1 MGNSLQGTDFELRR
15 LLPDAIDYPAGL
27 RRCAEAGSVPPVT
40 LKGDLNMLDRV
51 LIGFF
56 CSVRCPG
63 GVILKTYDLARALRN
78 TDLTLIGGFQSSME
92 KEFLDLVLRGSASVV
107 VCPARGLG
115 NMRIPKG
122 WKNPL
127 TEGRLLLLSFFG
139 DTIRRPTAAIAA
151 ARNAH
156 VAALANRLLIAHA
169 EKGGKTEK
177 LCKDTLAQ
185 GKPVFTLDSPDNAHL
200 VELGVLPVRAEN
212 LAPLVAGKHIRHLGQ
227 SPP

>member
-1 MGNSLQGTDFELRR
+1 MMGDPGILDRR
-15 LLPDAIDYPAGL
+15 L
-27 RRCAEAGSVPPVT
+27 T
-40 LKGDLNMLDRV
+40 
-51 LIGFF
+51 GFF

-107 VCPARGLG
+107 VCPARGVG
-115 NMRIPKG
+115 PMRIPKD

-127 TEGRLLLLSFFG
+127 TEGRFLVLSFFDDG
-139 DTIRRPTAAIAA
+139 IRRPTAAISA
-151 ARNAH
+151 ARNGY
-156 VAALANRLLIAHA
+156 VASIADRLLIAHA
-169 EKGGKTEK
+169 ERGGKTEK

-200 VELGVLPVRAEN
+200 LELGVVPIRKEN

-227 SPP
+227 SPSQ